1 MTKAKKK
8 VNLPAEEGENSTLKK
23 TSDDLHLGS
32 SNAFEQTE
40 NPFSTD
46 KDDLTDELL
55 DEMIGD

>member
-55 DEMIGD
+55 D